1 MALLGWKFLRGI
13 KIQHFKELFH
23 MVFLFKLFLLKKK
36 KKAKQTTH
44 KPFLVWTMASL
55 RKNAEKVIK

>member
-1 MALLGWKFLRGI
+1 
-13 KIQHFKELFH
+13 

-44 KPFLVWTMASL
+44 KPFLVRTMASL
-55 RKNAEKVIK
+55 RKNAEKVIKSLGAEFPGRFTEYS